1 MRELTLKNKAK
12 LLAVLA
18 LSLPLA
24 ACGNGGWLGGSS
36 NINHKTKFS
45 SKEYGVSASPRLTTS
60 SNVKKG
66 GGRYQVGKPYK
77 VAGKWYEPAEQPNY
91 DKVGVASWYGP
102 NFHGRLTA
110 NGEIFDQN
118 ALSAA
123 HPTLPLPSYVRVT
136 NVENGMST
144 LVRVNDRGPFAHG
157 RLIDLSSKTAEV
169 LGVKQKGTANVRVQ
183 YVGKAPLN
191 GDDTRFLVASINR
204 LTDMERGTTQLAFA
218 NTNKLAPM
226 SLAQL
231 QNAVVSPTPP
241 VRTPM
246 TQMPSFS
253 GDATNLL
260 ASSYAA
266 TATGPDTYINDAHR
280 AASALANPAM
290 GAALQKYAAPAFDLS
305 AEKVVGSYTSSD
317 SAHRVAQELALLAIV
332 DLRNSDGA
340 TQVVVEALRP
350 GVSVADFNEYA
361 QSLGFSEFT
370 L

>member
-1 MRELTLKNKAK
+1 MRRLTLKDKAK
-12 LLAVLA
+12 IVAVLA
-18 LSLPLA
+18 VTLPLA
-24 ACGNGGWLGGSS
+24 ACGNGGWLGNS
-36 NINHKTKFS
+36 NVNHKTKFS

-77 VAGKWYEPAEQPNY
+77 VAGKWYHPKEEPGY

-136 NVENGMST
+136 NVANGQST

-157 RLIDLSSKTAEV
+157 RMIDLSSKTADV
-169 LGVKQKGTANVRVQ
+169 LGIKQAGTAKVRVQ

-204 LTDMERGTTQLAFA
+204 ITDMERGSTQLAYA
-218 NTNKLAPM
+218 SSNRLEPM
-226 SLAQL
+226 SVAQL
-231 QNAVVSPTPP
+231 QNVTSPTPP
-241 VRTPM
+241 ARTPM
-246 TQMPSFS
+246 TQMPGF
-253 GDATNLL
+253 GNDATDLL
-260 ASSYAA
+260 VSSYAA
-266 TATGPDTYINDAHR
+266 NGANDGFINDAHQ
-280 AASALANPAM
+280 AAAALANPAM
-290 GAALQKYAAPAFDLS
+290 GAALEQFTAPKLEPMS
-305 AEKVVGSYTSSD
+305 PVSVGVYSSID
-317 SAHRVAQELALLAIV
+317 AAHRIAQELALLAIV
-332 DLRNSDGA
+332 DIRPLDDQS
-340 TQVVVEALRP
+340 QVVIETLRP
-350 GVSVADFNEYA
+350 GVTKQDFNEYA
-361 QSLGFSEFT
+361 QSAGLKGFT